1 MKSLKIVMGI
11 ALGALL
17 LVGCE
22 NSELKTSPKGS
33 METVATEEMTSGWAE
48 PHDAI
53 YDGDTGTRYSSVFF
67 GGFVDE
73 ERISLIM
80 YEYDGYVPFYYKAK
94 VGRKI
99 SIPSEKIVIEI
110 LEMKPDEDTIE
121 LKVSKIKESE

>member
-1 MKSLKIVMGI
+1 MKSLNIVIGI
-11 ALGALL
+11 VLGATLL
-17 LVGCE
+17 AGCE
-22 NSELKTSPKGS
+22 SSELKSSPKGS
-33 METVATEEMTSGWAE
+33 IETVATEEMTSGWAE

-53 YDGDTGTRYSSVFF
+53 YNGDSGTRYNSVFF

-99 SIPSEKIVIEI
+99 SIPSQRIVIDI

-121 LKVSKIKESE
+121 LRVSKMKESE